1 MTNTVQRPQFGDIYF
16 ANLIG
21 GNNLQKGIRPVLIVQ
36 NNIGNRYSSTFEV
49 LPLSSR
55 VYKARYMPTHVL
67 VHAHPMNG
75 LRRDSVVLAEQPKS
89 SKNSMS
95 REEWFVE
102 LRPQPRSERKA
113 LLPLHILG
121 ITLFTTMVTGLQKP
135 LPLRILTSLLMVARR
150 PQTVSPELVTQKS
163 L

>member
-67 VHAHPMNG
+67 VHAHPVNG
-75 LRRDSVVLAEQPKS
+75 LRRDSVVLAEQ
-89 SKNSMS
+89 
-95 REEWFVE
+95 VVTIHIDQ
-102 LRPQPRSERKA
+102 LQERIGKLDHQSLVMVGKA
-113 LLPLHILG
+113 RAIQSP
-121 ITLFTTMVTGLQKP
+121 FP
-135 LPLRILTSLLMVARR
+135 TS
-150 PQTVSPELVTQKS
+150 
-163 L
+163 

>member
-75 LRRDSVVLAEQPKS
+75 LRRDSVVLAEQ
-89 SKNSMS
+89 
-95 REEWFVE
+95 VVTIHIDQ
-102 LRPQPRSERKA
+102 LQERIGKLDHQSLVMVGKA
-113 LLPLHILG
+113 RAIQSP
-121 ITLFTTMVTGLQKP
+121 FP
-135 LPLRILTSLLMVARR
+135 TS
-150 PQTVSPELVTQKS
+150 
-163 L
+163 

>member
-21 GNNLQKGIRPVLIVQ
+21 GDNLQKGLRPVLIVQ

-75 LRRDSVVLAEQPKS
+75 LRRDSVVLAEQ
-89 SKNSMS
+89 
-95 REEWFVE
+95 VVTIHIDQ
-102 LRPQPRSERKA
+102 LQERIGKLDHQSLVMVGKA
-113 LLPLHILG
+113 RAI
-121 ITLFTTMVTGLQKP
+121 Q
-135 LPLRILTSLLMVARR
+135 
-150 PQTVSPELVTQKS
+150 SPFPAS
-163 L
+163 

>member
-21 GNNLQKGIRPVLIVQ
+21 GDNLQKGLRPVLIVQ

-75 LRRDSVVLAEQPKS
+75 LHRDSVVLAEQ
-89 SKNSMS
+89 
-95 REEWFVE
+95 VVTIHIDQ
-102 LRPQPRSERKA
+102 LHERIGKLDHQSLVMVGKA
-113 LLPLHILG
+113 RAIQAP
-121 ITLFTTMVTGLQKP
+121 FP
-135 LPLRILTSLLMVARR
+135 AA
-150 PQTVSPELVTQKS
+150 
-163 L
+163 

>member
-75 LRRDSVVLAEQPKS
+75 LRRDSVVLAEQ
-89 SKNSMS
+89 
-95 REEWFVE
+95 VVTIHIDQ
-102 LRPQPRSERKA
+102 LQERIGKLDHQSLVMVGKA
-113 LLPLHILG
+113 RAI
-121 ITLFTTMVTGLQKP
+121 Q
-135 LPLRILTSLLMVARR
+135 
-150 PQTVSPELVTQKS
+150 SPFPAS
-163 L
+163 

>member
-21 GNNLQKGIRPVLIVQ
+21 GDNLQKGLRPVLIVQ

-75 LRRDSVVLAEQPKS
+75 LRRDSVVLAEQ
-89 SKNSMS
+89 
-95 REEWFVE
+95 VVTIHIDQ
-102 LRPQPRSERKA
+102 LQERIGKLDHQSLVMVGKA
-113 LLPLHILG
+113 RAIQSP
-121 ITLFTTMVTGLQKP
+121 FP
-135 LPLRILTSLLMVARR
+135 TS
-150 PQTVSPELVTQKS
+150 
-163 L
+163 

>member
-75 LRRDSVVLAEQPKS
+75 LRRDSVILAEQVVTIHIDQLQERIGKLDHQSLVMVGKARAIQSPFPS
-89 SKNSMS
+89 S
-95 REEWFVE
+95 
-102 LRPQPRSERKA
+102 
-113 LLPLHILG
+113 
-121 ITLFTTMVTGLQKP
+121 
-135 LPLRILTSLLMVARR
+135 
-150 PQTVSPELVTQKS
+150 
-163 L
+163 

>member
-16 ANLIG
+16 ANLVG

-67 VHAHPMNG
+67 VHAHPTNG
-75 LRRDSVVLAEQPKS
+75 LRRDSVVLAEQVVTIHIDQLK
-89 SKNSMS
+89 
-95 REEWFVE
+95 
-102 LRPQPRSERKA
+102 ERIGKLDHQSLVMVGKA
-113 LLPLHILG
+113 RAIQSP
-121 ITLFTTMVTGLQKP
+121 FP
-135 LPLRILTSLLMVARR
+135 TS
-150 PQTVSPELVTQKS
+150 
-163 L
+163 

>member
-16 ANLIG
+16 ANLVG

-75 LRRDSVVLAEQPKS
+75 LRRDSVILAEQ
-89 SKNSMS
+89 
-95 REEWFVE
+95 VVTIHIDQ
-102 LRPQPRSERKA
+102 LQERIGKLDHQSLVMVGKA
-113 LLPLHILG
+113 RAIQSP
-121 ITLFTTMVTGLQKP
+121 FP
-135 LPLRILTSLLMVARR
+135 TS
-150 PQTVSPELVTQKS
+150 
-163 L
+163 

>member
-21 GNNLQKGIRPVLIVQ
+21 GDNLQKGLRPVLIVQ

-75 LRRDSVVLAEQPKS
+75 LRRDSVVLAEQVVTIHIDQ
-89 SKNSMS
+89 
-95 REEWFVE
+95 R
-102 LRPQPRSERKA
+102 QERIGKRDHQSLVMVGKA
-113 LLPLHILG
+113 RAI
-121 ITLFTTMVTGLQKP
+121 Q
-135 LPLRILTSLLMVARR
+135 
-150 PQTVSPELVTQKS
+150 SPFPAA
-163 L
+163 

>member
-55 VYKARYMPTHVL
+55 VYKARYMPPHVL

-75 LRRDSVVLAEQPKS
+75 LRRDSVVLAEQ
-89 SKNSMS
+89 
-95 REEWFVE
+95 VVTIHIDQ
-102 LRPQPRSERKA
+102 LQERIGKLDHQSLVMVGKA
-113 LLPLHILG
+113 RAIQSP
-121 ITLFTTMVTGLQKP
+121 FP
-135 LPLRILTSLLMVARR
+135 TS
-150 PQTVSPELVTQKS
+150 
-163 L
+163 

>member
-1 MTNTVQRPQFGDIYF
+1 MTKTVQRPQFGDIYF

-21 GNNLQKGIRPVLIVQ
+21 GNNLQKGIRPVLIAQ

-75 LRRDSVVLAEQPKS
+75 LRRDSVVLAEQ
-89 SKNSMS
+89 
-95 REEWFVE
+95 VVTIHIDQ
-102 LRPQPRSERKA
+102 LQERIGKLDHQSLVMVGKA
-113 LLPLHILG
+113 RAIQSP
-121 ITLFTTMVTGLQKP
+121 FP
-135 LPLRILTSLLMVARR
+135 TS
-150 PQTVSPELVTQKS
+150 
-163 L
+163 

>member
-75 LRRDSVVLAEQPKS
+75 LRRDSVILAEQ
-89 SKNSMS
+89 
-95 REEWFVE
+95 VVTIHIDQ
-102 LRPQPRSERKA
+102 LQERIGKLDHQSLVMVGKA
-113 LLPLHILG
+113 RAIQSP
-121 ITLFTTMVTGLQKP
+121 FP
-135 LPLRILTSLLMVARR
+135 TS
-150 PQTVSPELVTQKS
+150 
-163 L
+163 

>member
-16 ANLIG
+16 ANLVG

-67 VHAHPMNG
+67 VYAHPTNG
-75 LRRDSVVLAEQPKS
+75 LRRDSVVLAEQVVTIHIDQLKEHIGKLDHQS
-89 SKNSMS
+89 LVM
-95 REEWFVE
+95 VG
-102 LRPQPRSERKA
+102 KA
-113 LLPLHILG
+113 RAIQSP
-121 ITLFTTMVTGLQKP
+121 FP
-135 LPLRILTSLLMVARR
+135 TS
-150 PQTVSPELVTQKS
+150 
-163 L
+163 

>member
-75 LRRDSVVLAEQPKS
+75 LRRDSVILAEQ
-89 SKNSMS
+89 
-95 REEWFVE
+95 VVTIHIDQ
-102 LRPQPRSERKA
+102 LQERIGKLDHQSLVMVGKA
-113 LLPLHILG
+113 RAI
-121 ITLFTTMVTGLQKP
+121 Q
-135 LPLRILTSLLMVARR
+135 
-150 PQTVSPELVTQKS
+150 SPFPAA
-163 L
+163 

>member
-55 VYKARYMPTHVL
+55 VCKARYMPTHVL
-67 VHAHPMNG
+67 VHAHPVNG
-75 LRRDSVVLAEQPKS
+75 LRRDSVVLAEQVVTIHIDQLK
-89 SKNSMS
+89 
-95 REEWFVE
+95 
-102 LRPQPRSERKA
+102 ERIGKLDHQSLVMVGKA
-113 LLPLHILG
+113 RAIQSP
-121 ITLFTTMVTGLQKP
+121 FP
-135 LPLRILTSLLMVARR
+135 TS
-150 PQTVSPELVTQKS
+150 
-163 L
+163 